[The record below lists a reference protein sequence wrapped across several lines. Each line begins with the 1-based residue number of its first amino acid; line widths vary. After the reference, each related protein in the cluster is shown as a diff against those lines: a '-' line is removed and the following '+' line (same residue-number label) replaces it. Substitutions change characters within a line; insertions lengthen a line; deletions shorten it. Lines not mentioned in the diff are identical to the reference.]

1 MKFRVLSTLLFI
13 SLIAILSIP
22 SNHVSAQLGCEPIAY
37 NGASSNTIDNS
48 VWGWSYCFNGNA
60 GDAVTV
66 TMNATSGDLDT
77 YLELSDISGTLA
89 FNRKVDKKP
98 PNSLIEYTLPATGAY
113 TIYAGRHNI
122 DIGTTTGTFL
132 LSLALATE
140 VCNNV
145 AVSMDFIGEGF
156 SIDPKTN
163 QPLPN
168 QQLALLDDNSTTG
181 WVSNDTLN
189 ELWFDVVLNG
199 MQTVTSIEFKSL
211 PVGRIAE
218 NSVNGFTLTRW
229 SPENEAFE
237 TILDLESSKQIGYQ
251 KYSFPAVETESFT
264 FMMFTNHGGSI
275 FEVTDIKVCAE
286 STGADNTAGRPT
298 SSNTAGRPTSSDTNQ
313 TQPTVQ
319 TAIPC
324 TVQATQDA
332 ELRVGPGRNRSIVL
346 YLSEG
351 QTFDVLGTANADD
364 GTRWWRLDKTIAA
377 PSKAAQINE
386 TWVAD
391 AQMTEFGDCDAV
403 GTVAPP
409 RIIRARPTAAPI
421 PTGVPGGSSSTG
433 NTSGGNTS
441 SPQPT
446 SQPTPQEGSTEP
458 FISFSADYYNI
469 SNTECVT
476 FSWDVRN
483 IKGVYFIDSSGSEKA
498 VTGPTGSET
507 VCPPAADGQDTTYHT
522 FALRVVPLSGSDIY
536 KYIEIS
542 VQSVTFPTCD
552 VQYTGMTEFGTIS
565 DGEVHSYSIFVDP
578 GCDITATVYINVMK
592 DSGDLDPYMDVYT
605 NGSYYGS
612 DDDSG
617 QNLDTFMQLEVTG
630 PTEIKI
636 DVSNLFAGGTGD
648 YTVDVYI
655 ESFRA

>member
-1 MKFRVLSTLLFI
+1 MIFRVLSTMLFLSLTIVLL
-13 SLIAILSIP
+13 SVP
-22 SNHVSAQLGCEPIAY
+22 SNHVSAQLGCEPLVY
-37 NGASSNTIDNS
+37 NSASSNNIDNS

-60 GDAVTV
+60 GDAVAV

-77 YLELSDISGTLA
+77 YLEFSDTNGTLA
-89 FNRKVDKKP
+89 FNRTVNKNP
-98 PNSLIEYTLPATGAY
+98 ANSFIEYTLPATGAY
-113 TIYAGRHNI
+113 TIYAGRHGI
-122 DIGTTTGTFL
+122 DTGTTTGTFL

-140 VCNNV
+140 TCNNV

-163 QPLPN
+163 QQLPN
-168 QQLALLDDNSTTG
+168 QQLALLDDNDTTG

-211 PVGRIAE
+211 PVARIAE

-229 SPENEAFE
+229 SPDEGAFE

-251 KYSFPAVETESFT
+251 TYNFPAVETESFT
-264 FMMFTNHGGSI
+264 FTMFTNHGGSI

-286 STGADNTAGRPT
+286 STGGDNTAGRPT
-298 SSNTAGRPTSSDTNQ
+298 SSNTAGRPTSSNTNQ
-313 TQPTVQ
+313 TQPIVPTVQ
-319 TAIPC
+319 TAVPC

-332 ELRVGPGRNRSIVL
+332 ALRVGPGGNRSIVL
-346 YLSEG
+346 YLTAG
-351 QTFDVLGTANADD
+351 ATFDVIGTANADD
-364 GTRWWRLDKTIAA
+364 GTRWWRLDKTKAA
-377 PSKAAQINE
+377 PNKAAQVNE
-386 TWVAD
+386 TWVSD

-409 RIIRARPTAAPI
+409 RIIRARPTAAP
-421 PTGVPGGSSSTG
+421 TSTG
-433 NTSGGNTS
+433 NTT

-446 SQPTPQEGSTEP
+446 AQATPQEGSTNA

-469 SNTECVT
+469 SETECTT

-483 IKGVYFIDSSGSEKA
+483 IKGVYFIDSLGSEKA

-507 VCPPAADGQDTTYHT
+507 VCPEAFLGQDTTHT
-522 FALRVVPLSGSDIY
+522 FALRVVPLSGDDIY
-536 KYIEIS
+536 NYIDIL
-542 VQSVTFPTCD
+542 VRVVTFPTCD
-552 VQYTGMTEFGTIS
+552 MQYTGMTEFGTIS

-578 GCDITATVYINVMK
+578 GCDVTATVYISVLK

-612 DDDSG
+612 DDDGG
-617 QNLDTFMQLEVTG
+617 QNLDSFMQLEVTG
-630 PTEIKI
+630 STEIRI